1 MTNTDFGID
10 HPRATTGQFITKSH
24 GAPEVSLRNE
34 LEAAQL
40 AEARAAVTAAREELR
55 LARKKLERATVAAL
69 PVIFRSTWPEAGS
82 VELILDYDAR
92 SYAVGRVN
100 DGDGDE
106 IWRRNQPGAAAT
118 ARDANRY
125 VADLGVD
132 AGDHY
137 PALDSMI
144 GQMVIVTA

>member
-10 HPRATTGQFITKSH
+10 HPRATTGQFITKSQ
-24 GAPEVSLRNE
+24 GLPEVSLGNE

-55 LARKKLERATVAAL
+55 LARKKLETATVAAL
-69 PVIFRSTWPEAGS
+69 PVILRNTWPEAGS
-82 VELILDYDAR
+82 VELILDYDAT

-100 DGDGDE
+100 DDDGDE
-106 IWRRNQPGAAAT
+106 IWRRNQPGAAAF
-118 ARDANRY
+118 AKDANRY
-125 VADLGVD
+125 VADLGVA

-137 PALDSMI
+137 PAMESMI
-144 GQMVIVTA
+144 GQMVVVTV